1 MVSGSLVVGIPTLVN
16 DISSDN
22 VRGALNSLYDLFSNS
37 GTIISFF
44 LGNYLSMLDQ
54 VKTQLIVPI
63 IFLIVMYFLPESP
76 EYWVRNRKEKVR
88 MSVTHILYFPIN
100 FFFFF
105 HSQIVFQRAIK
116 SVKFYKGKVD
126 KLECMGF
133 TSNLPCVEAA
143 NETNGESDDDKL
155 CVQDFRKCFFFFFF

>member
-1 MVSGSLVVGIPTLVN
+1 MVSGALVVGIPTLVN

-44 LGNYLSMLDQ
+44 LGNYLTMLDQ

-63 IFLIVMYFLPESP
+63 IFLVVMSFLPESP

-88 MSVTHILYFPIN
+88 MSVTHVSFFPN
-100 FFFFF
+100 FFF
-105 HSQIVFQRAIK
+105 HAYISASNQI
-116 SVKFYKGKVD
+116 
-126 KLECMGF
+126 C
-133 TSNLPCVEAA
+133 
-143 NETNGESDDDKL
+143 
-155 CVQDFRKCFFFFFF
+155 